1 MRISDWSSDVCSSD
15 LFTSIASY
23 EAGFAQ
29 CTTQSFVVIHQG
41 ASDTVADCASLT
53 TYTTTDNS
61 DVDVDFFDGL
71 GQFQRL
77 TNYHPGSFAAEEV
90 IQGSVVD
97 GDVTSARTQINP
109 CVCSI
114 ATASAVILI
123 RQTNTIT

>member
-29 CTTQSFVVIHQG
+29 CSTQSFVVIHQG
-41 ASDTVADCASLT
+41 ASDTVADFASLT

-61 DVDVDFFDGL
+61 DVDVEFFDGL

-77 TNYHPGSFAAEEV
+77 TNYHAGSFAAEEV
-90 IQGSVVD
+90 IQGAVVD
-97 GDVTSARTQINP
+97 GDVTSARTQENA
-109 CVCSI
+109 CGCSL
-114 ATASAVILI
+114 ATASAVILS
-123 RQTNTIT
+123 RRHNEL